1 MQGPLN
7 VKIKNAHVAGVFF
20 GYSLASRM
28 IFTGVIFSLGV
39 VVI

>member
-1 MQGPLN
+1 LN
-7 VKIKNAHVAGVFF
+7 VKIKNAHIAGVFF